1 VQSIDNSKIPRKGYL
16 YVVLAAVFWAASGSA
31 AKFLFNSGITA
42 FQLCQLRITLSAAS
56 VFIWLL
62 IRNPELLRIS
72 PRDIFYFL
80 LLGTFGMAAINF
92 TYLFAISKIHVAAA
106 ILLQYLAPVFIALY
120 SVIFLREKL
129 NRATI
134 LALIGALVGCYLVV
148 GAYNLNILALN
159 SAGILGGLGA
169 ALSFAWWSVH
179 GEYGMRRYNPWT
191 VMFYAMFFAAIE
203 WNLIHPPLEAFT
215 RSYAPIVWAWI
226 LYIGIIGTI
235 LPFGFY
241 YEGINLIRSTRA
253 SITATLEPITAGLI
267 AYIFLNEIMEPLQ
280 LMGGALVIAAV
291 VLLQLKQEH
300 DDKAPGLIRDRLE
313 KSETRSTKSET
324 NSKL

>member
-1 VQSIDNSKIPRKGYL
+1 MQLKDNSKIPRRGYL

-42 FQLCQLRITLSAAS
+42 FQLCQMRMTLSAVS

-62 IRNPELLRIS
+62 IRNPRLLRIS
-72 PRDIFYFL
+72 PRDLLYFL

-106 ILLQYLAPVFIALY
+106 ILLQYLAPVFIALH
-120 SVIFLREKL
+120 SAIFLREKL
-129 NRATI
+129 SRTTI
-134 LALIGALVGCYLVV
+134 VALIGALVGCYLVV

-191 VMFYAMFFAAIE
+191 VMFWAMFFAAIE

-215 RSYAPIVWAWI
+215 RAYAPIVWIWI
-226 LYIGIIGTI
+226 LYIGVIGTI

-241 YEGINLIRSTRA
+241 FEGINLIRSTRA

-280 LMGGALVIAAV
+280 LLGGVLVIAAV
-291 VLLQLKQEH
+291 ILLQLKQEH
-300 DDKAPGLIRDRLE
+300 DDKTPDLIRAQFK
-313 KSETRSTKSET
+313 KSEARSTNPNNK
-324 NSKL
+324 